1 MSTVRQPF
9 PYVAVFIFWISVAPA
24 VPANAAFLS
33 LNHAIQEAIQHNP
46 QTAASLAVI
55 EQAEHQVQQ
64 ARSGYHPQ
72 LFLSETLS
80 NTNNPMWAFGTK
92 LNQER
97 IQLEDFVPDRLNNPS
112 SITNS
117 ATVLGL
123 EWPLYT
129 GGQVGLR
136 IDQANIQVQGATR
149 QAERVRQQLIART
162 VSAYSQ
168 VVLAK
173 ANLQVI
179 EDAIRT
185 AKAYRDMIETRYRSG
200 LVVKSDALRAQV
212 RVAELEQERIQ
223 AESRI
228 QVAQAMLNSILGR
241 AVDESFDVSDILHS
255 PKPLCL
261 ESVES
266 WEQKA
271 LQRRPDLAAIRL
283 KQQMAEKEV
292 ARSKAEHLPQIAMIG
307 NYEINSET
315 FDDTATNYTIGAM
328 MKVNLYS
335 GQRITAKTREA
346 EAAVR
351 QIAALKQEM
360 ESAVQVEAR
369 QAYLR
374 LTSSYHRIA
383 VAEKAVDQAKEG
395 LKIVQDRYENGLY
408 PLVSLLDAELALK
421 QARTAH
427 LQALHEYLNA
437 GAELALASGE
447 IDESFDP
454 TDRSDQRD
462 SVADPSRDRAE
473 ASRSQGSVMLKGEIP

>member
-1 MSTVRQPF
+1 MSIVRQPF
-9 PYVAVFIFWISVAPA
+9 RSVAVIILWISV
-24 VPANAAFLS
+24 VPALSAGAASLS
-33 LNHAIQEAIQHNP
+33 LNEAIQEAIRQNP

-55 EQAEHQVQQ
+55 EQAEQQVQQ

-72 LFLSETLS
+72 VYLSETLS

-97 IQLEDFVPDRLNNPS
+97 ITQEDFVPDRLNHPS

-117 ATVLGL
+117 ATVVGL

-136 IDQANIQVQGATR
+136 VDQANIQVQGATR
-149 QAERVRQQLIART
+149 QADRVRQQLIART

-168 VVLAK
+168 VVLAQ
-173 ANLQVI
+173 ANLQVV
-179 EDAIRT
+179 EDALRT
-185 AKAYRDMIETRYRSG
+185 AKAYREMIETRYRSG

-223 AESRI
+223 AESQI

-241 AVDESFDVSDILHS
+241 SVDDRFDVSDILQP
-255 PKPLCL
+255 PKPMP
-261 ESVES
+261 SGSIES
-266 WEQKA
+266 WEEKA
-271 LQRRPDLAAIRL
+271 IQQRPDLAAIRL

-292 ARSKAEHLPQIAMIG
+292 ARSRAEHLPQIAMIG
-307 NYEINSET
+307 NYEINSEK
-315 FDDTATNYTIGAM
+315 FDDAGTNYTVGAM
-328 MKVNLYS
+328 MKINLYS

-346 EAAVR
+346 EAVVR
-351 QIAALKQEM
+351 QINALKRDM
-360 ESAVQVEAR
+360 ESAVQLETR

-374 LTSSYHRIA
+374 LTSSYNRIA
-383 VAEKAVDQAKEG
+383 VAEKAVAQAEEG
-395 LKIVQDRYENGLY
+395 LKIAQDRYENGLY

-447 IDESFDP
+447 ID
-454 TDRSDQRD
+454 
-462 SVADPSRDRAE
+462 
-473 ASRSQGSVMLKGEIP
+473 ASWFKGETP

>member
-1 MSTVRQPF
+1 MSAVRQPF
-9 PYVAVFIFWISVAPA
+9 RYVAVFILWISVAPA
-24 VPANAAFLS
+24 VLANAVSLS
-33 LNHAIQEAIQHNP
+33 LNEAIQEALRQNP

-72 LFLSETLS
+72 LYLSETVS

-97 IQLEDFVPDRLNNPS
+97 ITQEDFVPDRLNHPS

-117 ATVLGL
+117 ATVVGL
-123 EWPLYT
+123 EWLLYT

-136 IDQANIQVQGATR
+136 VDQANIQVQGATR

-173 ANLQVI
+173 ANLRVI
-179 EDAIRT
+179 EEAIRT
-185 AKAYRDMIETRYRSG
+185 ANAYREMIETRYRSG

-223 AESRI
+223 AESQI

-241 AVDESFDVSDILHS
+241 SVNECFEVSDILYP
-255 PKPLCL
+255 PKPLGQ
-261 ESVES
+261 EPIES
-266 WEQKA
+266 WEEKA
-271 LQRRPDLAAIRL
+271 LKRRPDLAAIRL

-292 ARSKAEHLPQIAMIG
+292 ARSRAEHLPQIAMIG
-307 NYEINSET
+307 NYEINSEK
-315 FDDTATNYTIGAM
+315 FDDAGTNYTIGAM

-351 QIAALKQEM
+351 QIAAWKREM
-360 ESAVQVEAR
+360 EAAVQVETR

-374 LTSSYHRIA
+374 LNSAYNRIDVAQKA
-383 VAEKAVDQAKEG
+383 VAQAEEG

-427 LQALHEYLNA
+427 LQTLHEYLNA

-447 IDESFDP
+447 IDASFDWTDP
-454 TDRSDQRD
+454 RDRSKEQ
-462 SVADPSRDRAE
+462 
-473 ASRSQGSVMLKGEIP
+473 

>member
-1 MSTVRQPF
+1 MSIVRQPF
-9 PYVAVFIFWISVAPA
+9 RSVAVIILWISV
-24 VPANAAFLS
+24 VPALSAGAASLS
-33 LNHAIQEAIQHNP
+33 LNEAIQEAIRQNP

-55 EQAEHQVQQ
+55 EQAEQQVQQ

-72 LFLSETLS
+72 VYLSETLS

-97 IQLEDFVPDRLNNPS
+97 ITQEDFVPDRLNHPS

-117 ATVLGL
+117 ATVVGL

-136 IDQANIQVQGATR
+136 VDQANIQVQGATR
-149 QAERVRQQLIART
+149 QADRVRQQLIART

-168 VVLAK
+168 VVLAQ
-173 ANLQVI
+173 ANLQVV
-179 EDAIRT
+179 EDALRT
-185 AKAYRDMIETRYRSG
+185 AKAYREMIETRYRSG

-223 AESRI
+223 AESQI

-241 AVDESFDVSDILHS
+241 SVDDRFDVSDILQP
-255 PKPLCL
+255 PKPMP
-261 ESVES
+261 SGSIES
-266 WEQKA
+266 WEEKA
-271 LQRRPDLAAIRL
+271 IQQRPDLAAIRL

-292 ARSKAEHLPQIAMIG
+292 ARSRAEHLPQIAMIG
-307 NYEINSET
+307 NYEINSEK
-315 FDDTATNYTIGAM
+315 FDDAGTNYTVGAM
-328 MKVNLYS
+328 MKINLYS

-346 EAAVR
+346 EAVVR
-351 QIAALKQEM
+351 QINALKRDM
-360 ESAVQVEAR
+360 KSAVQLETR

-374 LTSSYHRIA
+374 LTSSYNRIA
-383 VAEKAVDQAKEG
+383 VAEKAVAQAEEG
-395 LKIVQDRYENGLY
+395 LKIAQDRYENGLY

-447 IDESFDP
+447 ID
-454 TDRSDQRD
+454 
-462 SVADPSRDRAE
+462 
-473 ASRSQGSVMLKGEIP
+473 ASWFKGETP